1 MTESESVP
9 EGGTAKDIEQEV
21 RKRVK
26 KLKGFYVH
34 LGIYVLVNVSLIIIN
49 LLISPG
55 FFWAIFPL
63 LGWGIGVGAHAVGLF
78 GLFGMGGKAWEERK
92 VRELMLQRQRGLS
105 AEQVRQL
112 LHEELDT
119 EPPSG
124 QANLERILQRL
135 ENLEAIVTSKDWEL
149 LDAPSR
155 ATLPRPT
162 PSDLDLE
169 AETQDPS
176 EQAAK
181 LARRV
186 R

>member
-1 MTESESVP
+1 MTEHKLPS
-9 EGGTAKDIEQEV
+9 EGGTANDIEQEV
-21 RKRVK
+21 RERVK
-26 KLKGFYVH
+26 ELKDFYVH
-34 LGIYVLVNVSLIIIN
+34 LGVYVLVNVFLIIIN
-49 LLISPG
+49 LLTSPG

-63 LGWGIGVGAHAVGLF
+63 LGWGIGLGAHAVGLF
-78 GLFGMGGKAWEERK
+78 GLFGIGGKAWEERK

-112 LHEELDT
+112 LHEELNT

-135 ENLEAIVTSKDWEL
+135 ENLEAIVTSTDWEV

-155 ATLPRPT
+155 AALPRPT
-162 PSDLDLE
+162 ESHLHVE